1 MNDNNGALSGLK
13 IVACSTA
20 QAGTVP
26 YMLMAD
32 LGAEVIKIETP
43 GKGDM
48 NRKSGFLVGSTGSF
62 FETNNRGVKSLTLNL
77 KSEQGQK
84 ILHKLIKDADI
95 FGQNFRPGVAEKL
108 NFDYQTLSKINP
120 KIVYASVSA
129 YGPDAPDGH
138 LPGTDAVGQALS
150 GIAEAYSIPGNNLR
164 TGVASV
170 ADESCAILTFGG
182 ILAAYINAQKTGKG
196 QKLETSLVGSA
207 FRLLG
212 WTMTTAMW
220 SDRPPI
226 TGARINGTRERPGIA
241 ACFNDIDEKP
251 FALQLDPNAWEK
263 AMKALGF
270 YEILKTENLI
280 DLGQAFESDDKK
292 NKILNKLAELFST
305 NKRDHWISILRSGDM
320 ISTHVNTM
328 LEASNDPNLTENNY
342 VTEVWYPELNK
353 NMKVHGTPWKF
364 TKTPANI
371 KIAPKL
377 GEHNSEILVKLGY
390 SKEEIRNLIPLSFD
404 NSSSQFK
411 KVALALGKTSLS
423 ITGAI

>member
-1 MNDNNGALSGLK
+1 MTANNGALSGLK

-48 NRKSGFLVGSTGSF
+48 NRGSGYLMGSTGSF

-77 KSEQGQK
+77 KSEKGQK
-84 ILHKLIKDADI
+84 ILHDLVKDADI

-108 NFDYQTLSKINP
+108 NFDYDTLSKINP

-170 ADESCAILTFGG
+170 ADETCAILTFGG

-220 SDRPPI
+220 SNKPPI

-241 ACFNDIDEKP
+241 ACFNDIDGKP
-251 FALQLDPNAWEK
+251 FAMQLDPTDWLE
-263 AMKALGF
+263 AMKALNF
-270 YEILKTENLI
+270 CETLEKENLI
-280 DLGQAFESDDKK
+280 DLGLAFESEENK
-292 NKILNKLAELFST
+292 NKILNRLAELFST
-305 NKRDHWISILRSGDM
+305 NKRDHWISILRKADM

-328 LEASNDPNLTENNY
+328 LEASNDPNIKENNY

-364 TKTPANI
+364 SKTPANI
-371 KIAPKL
+371 KRAPKL
-377 GEHNSEILVKLGY
+377 GEHNKEILSNLGY
-390 SKEEIRNLIPLSFD
+390 DDNQIKDLSEENII
-404 NSSSQFK
+404 
-411 KVALALGKTSLS
+411 
-423 ITGAI
+423 

>member
-1 MNDNNGALSGLK
+1 MSEINGALSGLK

-43 GKGDM
+43 GKGDN
-48 NRKSGFLVGSTGSF
+48 NRGSGYLMGSTGSF

-77 KSEQGQK
+77 KSDKGQK
-84 ILHKLIKDADI
+84 ILHDLVKDADI

-108 NFDYQTLSKINP
+108 NFDYDTLSKINP

-220 SDRPPI
+220 SNRPPI

-241 ACFNDIDEKP
+241 ACFNDVDGKP
-251 FALQLDPNAWEK
+251 FALQLAPDDWQE
-263 AMKALGF
+263 AMKELNF
-270 YEILKTENLI
+270 FDVLQKENLI
-280 DLGQAFESDDKK
+280 DLGLAFESDEKK
-292 NKILNKLAELFST
+292 TQILSKLAELFST
-305 NKRDHWISILRSGDM
+305 NKRDHWISILRNADM

-328 LEASNDPNLTENNY
+328 LEASNDPNLKENNY

-364 TKTPANI
+364 SKTPANI
-371 KIAPKL
+371 KRAPKL
-377 GEHNSEILVKLGY
+377 GEHNSELLNKLGY
-390 SKEEIRNLIPLSFD
+390 SEKDIQNLIED
-404 NSSSQFK
+404 K
-411 KVALALGKTSLS
+411 
-423 ITGAI
+423 II

>member
-1 MNDNNGALSGLK
+1 MSEINGALSGLK

-43 GKGDM
+43 GKGDN
-48 NRKSGFLVGSTGSF
+48 NRNSGFLEGEVGSF

-77 KSEQGQK
+77 KSENGQK
-84 ILHKLIKDADI
+84 ILHSLIKNADV

-108 NFDYQTLSKINP
+108 NFDYETLSKINP

-182 ILAAYINAQKTGKG
+182 ILAAYINAQKTGNG

-220 SDRPPI
+220 SNRPPI

-241 ACFNDIDEKP
+241 ACFNDINGKP
-251 FALQLDPNAWEK
+251 FALQLDPDDWQE
-263 AMKALGF
+263 AMKALNF
-270 YEILKTENLI
+270 FEILTENGLI
-280 DLGQAFESDDKK
+280 DLGLAFESEIKK
-292 NKILNKLAELFST
+292 TEILDKLAELFST
-305 NKRDHWISILRSGDM
+305 DTRDNWISVLRKADM

-328 LEASNDPNLTENNY
+328 LEASNDPNIKENNY

-364 TKTPANI
+364 SKTPANI
-371 KIAPKL
+371 KRAPKL
-377 GEHNSEILVKLGY
+377 GEHNSEILTGLGY
-390 SKEEIRNLIPLSFD
+390 TKDAIENLKD
-404 NSSSQFK
+404 D
-411 KVALALGKTSLS
+411 KV
-423 ITGAI
+423 I

>member
-1 MNDNNGALSGLK
+1 MNEINGALSGLK

-43 GKGDM
+43 GKGDN
-48 NRKSGFLVGSTGSF
+48 NRGSGYLMGSTGSF

-77 KSEQGQK
+77 KSDKGQK
-84 ILHKLIKDADI
+84 ILHDLVKDADI

-108 NFDYQTLSKINP
+108 NFDYDTLSKINP

-150 GIAEAYSIPGNNLR
+150 GIAEAYLIPGNNLR

-220 SDRPPI
+220 SNRPPI

-241 ACFNDIDEKP
+241 ACFNDVNGKP
-251 FALQLDPNAWEK
+251 FALQLDPDDWQE
-263 AMKALGF
+263 AMKELNF
-270 YEILKTENLI
+270 FDVLQKENLI
-280 DLGQAFESDDKK
+280 DLGLAFESDEKK
-292 NKILNKLAELFST
+292 TQILSKLAELFST
-305 NKRDHWISILRSGDM
+305 NKRDHWISILRNADM

-328 LEASNDPNLTENNY
+328 LEASDDPNLKENNY

-364 TKTPANI
+364 SKTPANI
-371 KIAPKL
+371 KRAPKL
-377 GEHNSEILVKLGY
+377 GEHNSELLNKLGY
-390 SKEEIRNLIPLSFD
+390 SEKDIQNLIQD
-404 NSSSQFK
+404 K
-411 KVALALGKTSLS
+411 
-423 ITGAI
+423 II

>member
-1 MNDNNGALSGLK
+1 MSEINGALSGLK

-43 GKGDM
+43 GKGDN
-48 NRKSGFLVGSTGSF
+48 NRGSGYLMGSTGSF

-77 KSEQGQK
+77 KSDKGQK
-84 ILHKLIKDADI
+84 ILHDLVKDADI

-108 NFDYQTLSKINP
+108 NFDYDTLSKINP

-220 SDRPPI
+220 SNRPPI

-241 ACFNDIDEKP
+241 ACFNDVDGKP
-251 FALQLDPNAWEK
+251 FALQLDPDDWQE
-263 AMKALGF
+263 AMKELNF
-270 YEILKTENLI
+270 FDVLQKENLI
-280 DLGQAFESDDKK
+280 DLGLAFESDEKK
-292 NKILNKLAELFST
+292 TQILSKLAELFST
-305 NKRDHWISILRSGDM
+305 NKRDHWISILRNADM

-328 LEASNDPNLTENNY
+328 LEASNDPNLKENNY

-364 TKTPANI
+364 SKTPANI
-371 KIAPKL
+371 KRAPKL
-377 GEHNSEILVKLGY
+377 GEHNSELLNKLGY
-390 SKEEIRNLIPLSFD
+390 SEKEIQNLIED
-404 NSSSQFK
+404 K
-411 KVALALGKTSLS
+411 
-423 ITGAI
+423 II

>member
-1 MNDNNGALSGLK
+1 MSEINGALSGLK

-43 GKGDM
+43 GKGDN
-48 NRKSGFLVGSTGSF
+48 NRNSGFLEGEIGSF

-77 KSEQGQK
+77 KSEKGQK
-84 ILHKLIKDADI
+84 ILHSLIKDADV

-108 NFDYQTLSKINP
+108 NFDYETLSKINP

-220 SDRPPI
+220 SNRPPI

-241 ACFNDIDEKP
+241 ACFNDINGKP
-251 FALQLDPNAWEK
+251 FALQLDPDDWQE
-263 AMKALGF
+263 AMKALNF
-270 YEILKTENLI
+270 FDILKENGLI
-280 DLGQAFESDDKK
+280 DLGLAFESEIKK
-292 NKILNKLAELFST
+292 TEILDKLAELFST
-305 NKRDHWISILRSGDM
+305 DTRDNWISVLRKADM

-328 LEASNDPNLTENNY
+328 LEASNDPNIKENNY

-364 TKTPANI
+364 SKTPANI
-371 KIAPKL
+371 KRAPKL
-377 GEHNSEILVKLGY
+377 GEHNTEILSGLGY
-390 SKEEIRNLIPLSFD
+390 TEDEIESFKND
-404 NSSSQFK
+404 K
-411 KVALALGKTSLS
+411 
-423 ITGAI
+423 II

>member
-1 MNDNNGALSGLK
+1 MSEINGALSGLK

-43 GKGDM
+43 GKGDN
-48 NRKSGFLVGSTGSF
+48 NRNSGFLEGEIGSF

-77 KSEQGQK
+77 KSEKGQK
-84 ILHKLIKDADI
+84 ILHSLIKDADV

-108 NFDYQTLSKINP
+108 HFDYDTLSKINP

-220 SDRPPI
+220 SNRPPI

-241 ACFNDIDEKP
+241 ACFNDINGKP
-251 FALQLDPNAWEK
+251 FALQLDPDDWRE
-263 AMKALGF
+263 AMKALNF
-270 YEILKTENLI
+270 FDVLTENGLI
-280 DLGQAFESDDKK
+280 DLGLAFESEKK
-292 NKILNKLAELFST
+292 KTEILDKLAELFST
-305 NKRDHWISILRSGDM
+305 DTRDNWISVLRKADM

-328 LEASNDPNLTENNY
+328 LEASNDPNIKENNY

-364 TKTPANI
+364 SKTPANI
-371 KIAPKL
+371 KRAPKL
-377 GEHNSEILVKLGY
+377 GEHNTEILSGLGY
-390 SKEEIRNLIPLSFD
+390 TKDEIEGFKD
-404 NSSSQFK
+404 NK
-411 KVALALGKTSLS
+411 
-423 ITGAI
+423 II

>member
-1 MNDNNGALSGLK
+1 MSEINGALSGLK

-43 GKGDM
+43 GKGDN
-48 NRKSGFLVGSTGSF
+48 NRGSGYLMGSTGSF

-77 KSEQGQK
+77 KSDKGQK
-84 ILHKLIKDADI
+84 ILHDLVKDADI

-108 NFDYQTLSKINP
+108 NFDYDTLSKINP

-220 SDRPPI
+220 SNRPPI

-241 ACFNDIDEKP
+241 ACFNDVDGKP
-251 FALQLDPNAWEK
+251 FALQLDPDDWQE
-263 AMKALGF
+263 AMKELNF
-270 YEILKTENLI
+270 FDVLQKENLI
-280 DLGQAFESDDKK
+280 DLGLAFESDEKK
-292 NKILNKLAELFST
+292 TQILSKLAELFST
-305 NKRDHWISILRSGDM
+305 NKRDHWISILRNADM

-328 LEASNDPNLTENNY
+328 LEASNDPNLKENNY

-364 TKTPANI
+364 SKTPANI
-371 KIAPKL
+371 KRAPKL
-377 GEHNSEILVKLGY
+377 GEHNSELLNKLGY
-390 SKEEIRNLIPLSFD
+390 SEKDIQKLIED
-404 NSSSQFK
+404 K
-411 KVALALGKTSLS
+411 
-423 ITGAI
+423 II

>member
-1 MNDNNGALSGLK
+1 MSEINGALSGLK

-43 GKGDM
+43 GKGDN
-48 NRKSGFLVGSTGSF
+48 NRGSGYLMGSTGSF

-77 KSEQGQK
+77 KSDKGQK
-84 ILHKLIKDADI
+84 ILHDLVKDADI

-108 NFDYQTLSKINP
+108 NFDYDTLSKINP

-220 SDRPPI
+220 SNRPPI

-241 ACFNDIDEKP
+241 ACFNDVDGKP
-251 FALQLDPNAWEK
+251 FALQLDPDDWQE
-263 AMKALGF
+263 AMKELNF
-270 YEILKTENLI
+270 FDVLQKENLI
-280 DLGQAFESDDKK
+280 DLGLAFEADAKK
-292 NKILNKLAELFST
+292 TPFLSKLAELFST
-305 NKRDHWISILRSGDM
+305 NKRDHWISILRNADM

-328 LEASNDPNLTENNY
+328 LEASNDPNLKENNY

-364 TKTPANI
+364 SKTPANI
-371 KIAPKL
+371 KRAPKL
-377 GEHNSEILVKLGY
+377 GEHNSELLNKLGY
-390 SKEEIRNLIPLSFD
+390 SEKDIQNLIED
-404 NSSSQFK
+404 K
-411 KVALALGKTSLS
+411 
-423 ITGAI
+423 II

>member
-1 MNDNNGALSGLK
+1 MAPKNAHSIRWNNQLKALG
-13 IVACSTA
+13 
-20 QAGTVP
+20 
-26 YMLMAD
+26 
-32 LGAEVIKIETP
+32 
-43 GKGDM
+43 
-48 NRKSGFLVGSTGSF
+48 
-62 FETNNRGVKSLTLNL
+62 
-77 KSEQGQK
+77 
-84 ILHKLIKDADI
+84 
-95 FGQNFRPGVAEKL
+95 
-108 NFDYQTLSKINP
+108 KINP

-220 SDRPPI
+220 SNRPPI

-241 ACFNDIDEKP
+241 ACFNDVDGKP
-251 FALQLDPNAWEK
+251 FALQLDPDDWQE
-263 AMKALGF
+263 AMRELNFFDVLQK
-270 YEILKTENLI
+270 ENLI
-280 DLGQAFESDDKK
+280 DLGLAFESDEKK
-292 NKILNKLAELFST
+292 TQILSKLAELFST
-305 NKRDHWISILRSGDM
+305 NKRDHWISILRNADM

-328 LEASNDPNLTENNY
+328 LEASNDPNLKENNY

-364 TKTPANI
+364 SKTPANI
-371 KIAPKL
+371 KRAPKL
-377 GEHNSEILVKLGY
+377 GEHNSELLNKLGY
-390 SKEEIRNLIPLSFD
+390 SEKDIQNLIED
-404 NSSSQFK
+404 K
-411 KVALALGKTSLS
+411 
-423 ITGAI
+423 II

>member
-1 MNDNNGALSGLK
+1 MSEINGALSGLK

-43 GKGDM
+43 GKGDN
-48 NRKSGFLVGSTGSF
+48 NRNSGFLEGEIGSF
-62 FETNNRGVKSLTLNL
+62 FETNNRGVKSLALNL
-77 KSEQGQK
+77 KSENGQK
-84 ILHKLIKDADI
+84 ILHSLIKDADV

-108 NFDYQTLSKINP
+108 NFDYETLSKINP

-220 SDRPPI
+220 SNRPPI

-241 ACFNDIDEKP
+241 ACFNDINGKP
-251 FALQLDPNAWEK
+251 FALQLDPDDWQE
-263 AMKALGF
+263 AMKALNF
-270 YEILKTENLI
+270 FDILKENNLI
-280 DLGQAFESDDKK
+280 DLGLAFESEIKK
-292 NKILNKLAELFST
+292 TEILDKLAELFST
-305 NKRDHWISILRSGDM
+305 DTRDNWISILRKADM

-328 LEASNDPNLTENNY
+328 LEASNDTNIKENNY

-364 TKTPANI
+364 SKTPANI
-371 KIAPKL
+371 KRAPKL
-377 GEHNSEILVKLGY
+377 GEHNKELLSSLGY
-390 SKEEIRNLIPLSFD
+390 TEDEIESLKD
-404 NSSSQFK
+404 N
-411 KVALALGKTSLS
+411 KV
-423 ITGAI
+423 I

>member
-1 MNDNNGALSGLK
+1 MSEINGALSGLK

-43 GKGDM
+43 GKGDN
-48 NRKSGFLVGSTGSF
+48 NRNSGFLEGEIGSF

-77 KSEQGQK
+77 KSEKGQK
-84 ILHKLIKDADI
+84 ILHSLIKDADV

-108 NFDYQTLSKINP
+108 NFDYDTLSKINP

-220 SDRPPI
+220 SNRPPI

-241 ACFNDIDEKP
+241 ACFNDINGKP
-251 FALQLDPNAWEK
+251 FALQLDPDDWRE
-263 AMKALGF
+263 AMKALNF
-270 YEILKTENLI
+270 FDVLTENGLI
-280 DLGQAFESDDKK
+280 DLGLAFESEKK
-292 NKILNKLAELFST
+292 KTEILDILAELFST
-305 NKRDHWISILRSGDM
+305 DTRDNWISVLRKADM

-328 LEASNDPNLTENNY
+328 LEASNDPNIKENNY

-364 TKTPANI
+364 SKTPANI
-371 KIAPKL
+371 KRAPKL
-377 GEHNSEILVKLGY
+377 GEHNTEILSGLGY
-390 SKEEIRNLIPLSFD
+390 TKDEIEG
-404 NSSSQFK
+404 FK
-411 KVALALGKTSLS
+411 DDK
-423 ITGAI
+423 II

>member
-1 MNDNNGALSGLK
+1 MSEINGALSGLK

-43 GKGDM
+43 GKGDN
-48 NRKSGFLVGSTGSF
+48 NRNSGFLEGEIGSF

-77 KSEQGQK
+77 KSENGQK
-84 ILHKLIKDADI
+84 ILHSLIKDADV

-108 NFDYQTLSKINP
+108 NFDYETLSKINP

-220 SDRPPI
+220 SNRPPI

-241 ACFNDIDEKP
+241 ACFNDINGKP
-251 FALQLDPNAWEK
+251 FALQLDPDDWQE
-263 AMKALGF
+263 AMKALNF
-270 YEILKTENLI
+270 FDILTENGLI
-280 DLGQAFESDDKK
+280 DLGLAFESEIKK
-292 NKILNKLAELFST
+292 TEILDKLAELFST
-305 NKRDHWISILRSGDM
+305 DTRDNWISVLRKADM

-328 LEASNDPNLTENNY
+328 LEASNDPNIKENNY

-364 TKTPANI
+364 SKTPANI
-371 KIAPKL
+371 KKAPKL
-377 GEHNSEILVKLGY
+377 GEHNTEILSGLGY
-390 SKEEIRNLIPLSFD
+390 TKEEIEN
-404 NSSSQFK
+404 FK
-411 KVALALGKTSLS
+411 DDKV
-423 ITGAI
+423 I

>member
-1 MNDNNGALSGLK
+1 MSEINGALSGLK

-43 GKGDM
+43 GKGDN
-48 NRKSGFLVGSTGSF
+48 NRNSGFLKGEIGSF

-77 KSEQGQK
+77 KSENGQK
-84 ILHKLIKDADI
+84 ILHSLIKDADV

-108 NFDYQTLSKINP
+108 NFDYETLNKINP

-220 SDRPPI
+220 SNRPPI

-241 ACFNDIDEKP
+241 ACFNDINGKP
-251 FALQLDPNAWEK
+251 FALQLDPDDWQE
-263 AMKALGF
+263 AMKALNF
-270 YEILKTENLI
+270 FDILTENGLI
-280 DLGQAFESDDKK
+280 DLGLAFESEIKK
-292 NKILNKLAELFST
+292 TEILDKLAELFST
-305 NKRDHWISILRSGDM
+305 DTRDNWISVLRKADM

-328 LEASNDPNLTENNY
+328 LEASNDPNIKENNY

-364 TKTPANI
+364 SKTPANI
-371 KIAPKL
+371 KRAPKL
-377 GEHNSEILVKLGY
+377 GEHNTEILSGLGY
-390 SKEEIRNLIPLSFD
+390 TEDEIESFKND
-404 NSSSQFK
+404 K
-411 KVALALGKTSLS
+411 
-423 ITGAI
+423 II

>member
-1 MNDNNGALSGLK
+1 MSEINGALSGLK

-43 GKGDM
+43 GKGDN
-48 NRKSGFLVGSTGSF
+48 NRNSGFLEGEVGSF

-77 KSEQGQK
+77 KSKNGQK
-84 ILHKLIKDADI
+84 ILHSLIKDADV

-108 NFDYQTLSKINP
+108 NFDYETLSKINP

-220 SDRPPI
+220 SNRPPI

-241 ACFNDIDEKP
+241 ACFNDINGKP
-251 FALQLDPNAWEK
+251 FALQLDPDDWQE
-263 AMKALGF
+263 AMKALNF
-270 YEILKTENLI
+270 FDILTENGLI
-280 DLGQAFESDDKK
+280 DLGLAFESEIKK
-292 NKILNKLAELFST
+292 TEILDKLAELFST
-305 NKRDHWISILRSGDM
+305 DTRDNWISVLRKADM

-328 LEASNDPNLTENNY
+328 LEASNDPNIKENNY

-364 TKTPANI
+364 SKTPANI
-371 KIAPKL
+371 KRAPKL
-377 GEHNSEILVKLGY
+377 GEHNTEILSGLGY
-390 SKEEIRNLIPLSFD
+390 TKDEIEN
-404 NSSSQFK
+404 FK
-411 KVALALGKTSLS
+411 DDKV
-423 ITGAI
+423 I

>member
-1 MNDNNGALSGLK
+1 MSEINGALSGLK

-43 GKGDM
+43 GKGDN
-48 NRKSGFLVGSTGSF
+48 NRGSGYLMGSTGSF

-77 KSEQGQK
+77 KSDKGQK
-84 ILHKLIKDADI
+84 ILHDLVKDADI

-108 NFDYQTLSKINP
+108 NFDYETLSKINP

-220 SDRPPI
+220 SNKPPI

-241 ACFNDIDEKP
+241 ACFNDIDGKP
-251 FALQLDPNAWEK
+251 FALQLDPDDWKE
-263 AMKALGF
+263 AMKELNF
-270 YEILKTENLI
+270 FDVLEKDNLI
-280 DLGQAFESDDKK
+280 DLGLAFESDEKK
-292 NKILNKLAELFST
+292 TEILNKLAELFST
-305 NKRDHWISILRSGDM
+305 NKRDHWISILRNADM

-328 LEASNDPNLTENNY
+328 LEASNDPNLKENNY

-364 TKTPANI
+364 SKTPANI
-371 KIAPKL
+371 KRAPKL
-377 GEHNSEILVKLGY
+377 GEHNSELLNKLGY
-390 SKEEIRNLIPLSFD
+390 SDDEIQNLTEDKI
-404 NSSSQFK
+404 
-411 KVALALGKTSLS
+411 
-423 ITGAI
+423 I

>member
-1 MNDNNGALSGLK
+1 MSEINGALSGLK

-43 GKGDM
+43 GKGDN
-48 NRKSGFLVGSTGSF
+48 NRNSGFLEGEIGSF

-77 KSEQGQK
+77 KSENGQK
-84 ILHKLIKDADI
+84 ILHSLIKDADV

-108 NFDYQTLSKINP
+108 NFDYETLSKINP

-220 SDRPPI
+220 SNRPPI
-226 TGARINGTRERPGIA
+226 TGARINGTRQRPGIA
-241 ACFNDIDEKP
+241 ACFNDINGKP
-251 FALQLDPNAWEK
+251 FALQLDPDDWQE
-263 AMKALGF
+263 AMKALNF
-270 YEILKTENLI
+270 FDILTENGLI
-280 DLGQAFESDDKK
+280 DLGLAFESEIKK
-292 NKILNKLAELFST
+292 TEILDKLAELFST
-305 NKRDHWISILRSGDM
+305 DTRDNWISVLRKADM

-328 LEASNDPNLTENNY
+328 LEASNDPNLKENNY

-364 TKTPANI
+364 SKTPANI
-371 KIAPKL
+371 KRAPKL
-377 GEHNSEILVKLGY
+377 GEHNTEILSGLGY
-390 SKEEIRNLIPLSFD
+390 TEDEIESFKND
-404 NSSSQFK
+404 K
-411 KVALALGKTSLS
+411 
-423 ITGAI
+423 II

>member
-1 MNDNNGALSGLK
+1 MSEINGALSGLK

-43 GKGDM
+43 GKGDN
-48 NRKSGFLVGSTGSF
+48 NRNSGFLEGEIGSF

-77 KSEQGQK
+77 KSENGQK
-84 ILHKLIKDADI
+84 ILHSLIKDADV

-108 NFDYQTLSKINP
+108 NFDYDTLSKINP

-220 SDRPPI
+220 SNRPPI

-241 ACFNDIDEKP
+241 ACFNDINGKP
-251 FALQLDPNAWEK
+251 FALQLDPDDWQE
-263 AMKALGF
+263 AMKALNF
-270 YEILKTENLI
+270 FDILTENGLI
-280 DLGQAFESDDKK
+280 DLGLAFESEIKK
-292 NKILNKLAELFST
+292 TEILDKLAELFST
-305 NKRDHWISILRSGDM
+305 DTRDNWISVLRKADM

-328 LEASNDPNLTENNY
+328 LEASNDPNIKENNY

-364 TKTPANI
+364 SKTPANI
-371 KIAPKL
+371 KRAPKL
-377 GEHNSEILVKLGY
+377 GEHNTEILSGLGY
-390 SKEEIRNLIPLSFD
+390 TKDEID
-404 NSSSQFK
+404 GFK
-411 KVALALGKTSLS
+411 DDKV
-423 ITGAI
+423 I

>member
-1 MNDNNGALSGLK
+1 MSEINGALSGLK

-43 GKGDM
+43 GKGDN
-48 NRKSGFLVGSTGSF
+48 NRGSGYLMGSTGSF

-77 KSEQGQK
+77 KSDKGQK
-84 ILHKLIKDADI
+84 ILHDLVKDADI

-108 NFDYQTLSKINP
+108 NFDYDTLSNINP

-220 SDRPPI
+220 SNRPPI

-241 ACFNDIDEKP
+241 ACFNDVDGKP
-251 FALQLDPNAWEK
+251 FALQLDPDDWRK
-263 AMKALGF
+263 AMKELNF
-270 YEILKTENLI
+270 FDVLQKDNLI
-280 DLGQAFESDDKK
+280 DLGLAFESDEKK
-292 NKILNKLAELFST
+292 SQILSKLAELFST
-305 NKRDHWISILRSGDM
+305 NKRDHWITILRNADM

-328 LEASNDPNLTENNY
+328 LEASNDPNLKENNY

-364 TKTPANI
+364 SKTPANI
-371 KIAPKL
+371 KRAPKL
-377 GEHNSEILVKLGY
+377 GEHNSELLNKLGY
-390 SKEEIRNLIPLSFD
+390 SQKDIQNLIED
-404 NSSSQFK
+404 K
-411 KVALALGKTSLS
+411 
-423 ITGAI
+423 II

>member
-1 MNDNNGALSGLK
+1 MSEINGALSGLK

-43 GKGDM
+43 GKGDN
-48 NRKSGFLVGSTGSF
+48 NRNSGFLEGEFGSF

-77 KSEQGQK
+77 KSEKGQK
-84 ILHKLIKDADI
+84 ILHSLIKDADV

-108 NFDYQTLSKINP
+108 NFDYDTLSKINP
-120 KIVYASVSA
+120 KIVYASISA

-220 SDRPPI
+220 SNRPPI

-241 ACFNDIDEKP
+241 ACFNDINGKP
-251 FALQLDPNAWEK
+251 FALQLDPDDWRE
-263 AMKALGF
+263 AMKALNF
-270 YEILKTENLI
+270 FDVLTENGLI
-280 DLGQAFESDDKK
+280 DLGLAFESEKK
-292 NKILNKLAELFST
+292 KTEILDKLAELFST
-305 NKRDHWISILRSGDM
+305 DTRDNWISVLRKADM

-328 LEASNDPNLTENNY
+328 LEASNDPNIKENNY

-364 TKTPANI
+364 SKTPANI
-371 KIAPKL
+371 KRAPKL
-377 GEHNSEILVKLGY
+377 GEHNTEILSGLGY
-390 SKEEIRNLIPLSFD
+390 TCLLY
-404 NSSSQFK
+404 
-411 KVALALGKTSLS
+411 TSPS
-423 ITGAI
+423 PRD

>member
-1 MNDNNGALSGLK
+1 MDEINGALSGLK

-43 GKGDM
+43 GKGDN
-48 NRKSGFLVGSTGSF
+48 NRNSGYLMGSTGSF

-77 KSEQGQK
+77 KSDKGQK
-84 ILHKLIKDADI
+84 ILHDLVKDADI
-95 FGQNFRPGVAEKL
+95 FGQNFRPGIAEKL
-108 NFDYQTLSKINP
+108 NFDYETLSKINP

-220 SDRPPI
+220 SNKPPI

-241 ACFNDIDEKP
+241 ACFNDFDGKP
-251 FALQLDPNAWEK
+251 FALQLDPDDWQE
-263 AMKALGF
+263 AMKALNF
-270 YEILKTENLI
+270 FDVLEKENLI
-280 DLGQAFESDDKK
+280 DLGLAFESDEKK
-292 NKILNKLAELFST
+292 TNILDKLAELFST
-305 NKRDHWISILRSGDM
+305 NKRDHWISILREADM

-328 LEASNDPNLTENNY
+328 LEASNDPNLKENNY

-364 TKTPANI
+364 SKTPANI
-371 KIAPKL
+371 KRAPKL
-377 GEHNSEILVKLGY
+377 GEHNSELLNKLGY
-390 SKEEIRNLIPLSFD
+390 SNEEIQNLIED
-404 NSSSQFK
+404 K
-411 KVALALGKTSLS
+411 
-423 ITGAI
+423 II

>member
-1 MNDNNGALSGLK
+1 MSEINGALSGLK

-43 GKGDM
+43 GKGDN
-48 NRKSGFLVGSTGSF
+48 NRNSGFLEGEIGSF

-77 KSEQGQK
+77 KSEKGQK
-84 ILHKLIKDADI
+84 ILHSLIKDADV

-108 NFDYQTLSKINP
+108 NFDYDTLSKINP

-220 SDRPPI
+220 SNRPPI
-226 TGARINGTRERPGIA
+226 TGARINGTRKRPGIA
-241 ACFNDIDEKP
+241 ACFNDINGKP
-251 FALQLDPNAWEK
+251 FALQLDPDDWQE
-263 AMKALGF
+263 AMKALNF
-270 YEILKTENLI
+270 FDILTENGLI
-280 DLGQAFESDDKK
+280 DLGLAFESEIKK
-292 NKILNKLAELFST
+292 TEILDKLAELFST
-305 NKRDHWISILRSGDM
+305 DTRDNWISVLRKADM

-328 LEASNDPNLTENNY
+328 LEASNDPNIKENNY

-364 TKTPANI
+364 SKTPANI
-371 KIAPKL
+371 KRAPKL
-377 GEHNSEILVKLGY
+377 GEHNTEILSGLGY
-390 SKEEIRNLIPLSFD
+390 TKDEIEG
-404 NSSSQFK
+404 FK
-411 KVALALGKTSLS
+411 DDK
-423 ITGAI
+423 II

>member
-1 MNDNNGALSGLK
+1 MSEINGALSGLK

-43 GKGDM
+43 GKGDN
-48 NRKSGFLVGSTGSF
+48 NRNSGFLEGEIGSF

-77 KSEQGQK
+77 KSENGQK
-84 ILHKLIKDADI
+84 ILHSLIKDADV

-108 NFDYQTLSKINP
+108 NFDYETLSKINP

-220 SDRPPI
+220 SNRPPI

-241 ACFNDIDEKP
+241 ACFNDINGKP
-251 FALQLDPNAWEK
+251 FALQLDPDDWRE
-263 AMKALGF
+263 AMKALNF
-270 YEILKTENLI
+270 FDVLTENGLI
-280 DLGQAFESDDKK
+280 DLGLAFESEKK
-292 NKILNKLAELFST
+292 KTEILDKLAELFST
-305 NKRDHWISILRSGDM
+305 DTRDNWISVLRKADM

-328 LEASNDPNLTENNY
+328 LEASNDPNIKENNY

-364 TKTPANI
+364 SKTPANI
-371 KIAPKL
+371 KRAPKL
-377 GEHNSEILVKLGY
+377 GEHNTEILSGLGY
-390 SKEEIRNLIPLSFD
+390 TKDEIEGFKD
-404 NSSSQFK
+404 NK
-411 KVALALGKTSLS
+411 
-423 ITGAI
+423 II

>member
-1 MNDNNGALSGLK
+1 MSEINGALSGLK

-43 GKGDM
+43 GKGDN
-48 NRKSGFLVGSTGSF
+48 NRGSGYLMGSTGSF

-77 KSEQGQK
+77 KSDKGQK
-84 ILHKLIKDADI
+84 ILHDLVKDADI

-108 NFDYQTLSKINP
+108 NFDYDTLSKINP

-220 SDRPPI
+220 SNRPPI

-241 ACFNDIDEKP
+241 ACFNDVDGKP
-251 FALQLDPNAWEK
+251 FALQLDPDDWQE
-263 AMKALGF
+263 AMKELNF
-270 YEILKTENLI
+270 FDVLQKENLI
-280 DLGQAFESDDKK
+280 DLGLAFESDEKK
-292 NKILNKLAELFST
+292 TQILSKLTELFST
-305 NKRDHWISILRSGDM
+305 NKRDHWISILRNADM

-328 LEASNDPNLTENNY
+328 LEASNDPNLKENNY

-364 TKTPANI
+364 SKTPANI
-371 KIAPKL
+371 KRAPKL
-377 GEHNSEILVKLGY
+377 GEHNSELLNKLGY
-390 SKEEIRNLIPLSFD
+390 SEKDIQNLIED
-404 NSSSQFK
+404 K
-411 KVALALGKTSLS
+411 
-423 ITGAI
+423 II

>member
-1 MNDNNGALSGLK
+1 MNEINGALSGLK

-43 GKGDM
+43 GKGDN
-48 NRKSGFLVGSTGSF
+48 NRGSGYLMGSTGSF

-77 KSEQGQK
+77 KSDKGQK
-84 ILHKLIKDADI
+84 ILHDLVKDADI

-108 NFDYQTLSKINP
+108 NFDYETLSKINP

-129 YGPDAPDGH
+129 YGPNAPDGH

-220 SDRPPI
+220 SNKPPI

-241 ACFNDIDEKP
+241 ACFNDIDGKP
-251 FALQLDPNAWEK
+251 FALQLDPDDWKE
-263 AMKALGF
+263 AMKELNF
-270 YEILKTENLI
+270 FDVLEKDNLI
-280 DLGQAFESDDKK
+280 DLGLAFESDEKK
-292 NKILNKLAELFST
+292 TEILNKLAELFST
-305 NKRDHWISILRSGDM
+305 NKRDYWISILRNADM

-328 LEASNDPNLTENNY
+328 LEASNDPNLKENNY

-364 TKTPANI
+364 SKTPANI
-371 KIAPKL
+371 KRAPKL
-377 GEHNSEILVKLGY
+377 GEHNSELLNKLGY
-390 SKEEIRNLIPLSFD
+390 SDDEIQNLTEDKI
-404 NSSSQFK
+404 
-411 KVALALGKTSLS
+411 
-423 ITGAI
+423 I

>member
-1 MNDNNGALSGLK
+1 MSEINGALSGLK

-43 GKGDM
+43 GKGDN
-48 NRKSGFLVGSTGSF
+48 NRNSGFLEGEIGSF
-62 FETNNRGVKSLTLNL
+62 VETNNRGVKSLTLNL
-77 KSEQGQK
+77 KSENGQK
-84 ILHKLIKDADI
+84 ILHSLIKDADV

-108 NFDYQTLSKINP
+108 NFDYDTLSIINP

-220 SDRPPI
+220 SNRPPI

-241 ACFNDIDEKP
+241 ACFNDINGKP
-251 FALQLDPNAWEK
+251 FALQLDPDDWRE
-263 AMKALGF
+263 AMKALNF
-270 YEILKTENLI
+270 FDVLTENGLI
-280 DLGQAFESDDKK
+280 DLGLAFESEKK
-292 NKILNKLAELFST
+292 KTEILDKLAELFST
-305 NKRDHWISILRSGDM
+305 DTRDNWISVLRKADM

-328 LEASNDPNLTENNY
+328 LEASNDPNIKENNY

-364 TKTPANI
+364 SKTPANI
-371 KIAPKL
+371 KRAPKL
-377 GEHNSEILVKLGY
+377 GEHNTEILSGLGY
-390 SKEEIRNLIPLSFD
+390 TKDEIEG
-404 NSSSQFK
+404 FK
-411 KVALALGKTSLS
+411 DDK
-423 ITGAI
+423 II

>member
-1 MNDNNGALSGLK
+1 MTDINGALSGLK

-48 NRKSGFLVGSTGSF
+48 NRKSGYLIGSTGSF

-77 KSEQGQK
+77 KSQKGQK
-84 ILHKLIKDADI
+84 ILHDLIKDADI

-108 NFDYQTLSKINP
+108 NFDYETLSKINP

-220 SDRPPI
+220 SNKPPI

-241 ACFNDIDEKP
+241 ACFNDIDGKP
-251 FALQLDPNAWEK
+251 FALQLDPDAWEK
-263 AMKALGF
+263 AMKALNF
-270 YEILKTENLI
+270 FDVLKKENLI
-280 DLGQAFESDDKK
+280 DLGQAFESDKK
-292 NKILNKLAELFST
+292 KTMILNKLAELFST
-305 NKRDHWISILRSGDM
+305 QKRDNWISILRNADM

-328 LEASNDPNLTENNY
+328 LEASDDPNIKENNY

-364 TKTPANI
+364 SKTPANI
-371 KIAPKL
+371 KRAPKL
-377 GEHNSEILVKLGY
+377 GEHNSELLSSLGY
-390 SKEEIRNLIPLSFD
+390 SDKEIQDLIED
-404 NSSSQFK
+404 K
-411 KVALALGKTSLS
+411 
-423 ITGAI
+423 II

>member
-1 MNDNNGALSGLK
+1 MSEINGALSGLK

-43 GKGDM
+43 GKGDN
-48 NRKSGFLVGSTGSF
+48 NRGSGYLMGSTGSF

-77 KSEQGQK
+77 KSDKGQK
-84 ILHKLIKDADI
+84 ILHDLVKDADI

-108 NFDYQTLSKINP
+108 NFDYDTLSKINP

-220 SDRPPI
+220 SNRPPI

-241 ACFNDIDEKP
+241 ACFNDVDGKP
-251 FALQLDPNAWEK
+251 FALQLDPDDWQE
-263 AMKALGF
+263 AMKELNF
-270 YEILKTENLI
+270 FDILQKENLI
-280 DLGQAFESDDKK
+280 DLGLAFESDEKK
-292 NKILNKLAELFST
+292 TQILSKLAELFST
-305 NKRDHWISILRSGDM
+305 NKRDHWISILRNADM

-328 LEASNDPNLTENNY
+328 LEASNDPNLKENNY

-364 TKTPANI
+364 SKTPANI
-371 KIAPKL
+371 KRAPKL
-377 GEHNSEILVKLGY
+377 GEHNSELLNKLGY
-390 SKEEIRNLIPLSFD
+390 SEKDIQNLIED
-404 NSSSQFK
+404 K
-411 KVALALGKTSLS
+411 
-423 ITGAI
+423 II

>member
-1 MNDNNGALSGLK
+1 MSEINGALSGLK

-43 GKGDM
+43 GKGDN
-48 NRKSGFLVGSTGSF
+48 NRGSGYLMGSTGSF

-77 KSEQGQK
+77 KSDKGQK
-84 ILHKLIKDADI
+84 ILHNLVKDADI

-108 NFDYQTLSKINP
+108 NFDYDTLSQINP

-220 SDRPPI
+220 SNRPPI

-241 ACFNDIDEKP
+241 ACFNDVDGKP
-251 FALQLDPNAWEK
+251 FALQLDPDDWQK
-263 AMKALGF
+263 AMKELNF
-270 YEILKTENLI
+270 FDVLQKENLI
-280 DLGQAFESDDKK
+280 DLGLAFESDEKK
-292 NKILNKLAELFST
+292 TQILHMLTELFST
-305 NKRDHWISILRSGDM
+305 NKRDHWISILRNADM

-328 LEASNDPNLTENNY
+328 LEASNDPNLKENNY

-364 TKTPANI
+364 SKTPANI
-371 KIAPKL
+371 KRAPKL
-377 GEHNSEILVKLGY
+377 GEHNSELLNKLGY
-390 SKEEIRNLIPLSFD
+390 SEKDIQNLIED
-404 NSSSQFK
+404 K
-411 KVALALGKTSLS
+411 
-423 ITGAI
+423 II

>member
-1 MNDNNGALSGLK
+1 MSEINGALSGLK

-43 GKGDM
+43 GKGDN
-48 NRKSGFLVGSTGSF
+48 NRNSGFLEGEIGSF

-77 KSEQGQK
+77 KSEKGQK
-84 ILHKLIKDADI
+84 ILHSLIKDADV

-108 NFDYQTLSKINP
+108 NFDYETLSKINP

-220 SDRPPI
+220 SKRPPI

-241 ACFNDIDEKP
+241 ACFNDVDGKP
-251 FALQLDPNAWEK
+251 FALQLDPDDWQE
-263 AMKALGF
+263 AMKALNF
-270 YEILKTENLI
+270 FDILTENGLI
-280 DLGQAFESDDKK
+280 DLGLAFESEIKK
-292 NKILNKLAELFST
+292 TEILDKLAELFST
-305 NKRDHWISILRSGDM
+305 DTRDNWISILRKADM

-328 LEASNDPNLTENNY
+328 LEASDDPNIKENNY

-364 TKTPANI
+364 SKTPANI
-371 KIAPKL
+371 RRAPKL
-377 GEHNSEILVKLGY
+377 GEHNNEILSDLGY
-390 SKEEIRNLIPLSFD
+390 TKGEIESLKD
-404 NSSSQFK
+404 D
-411 KVALALGKTSLS
+411 KV
-423 ITGAI
+423 I

>member
-1 MNDNNGALSGLK
+1 MNEINGALSGLK

-43 GKGDM
+43 GKGDN
-48 NRKSGFLVGSTGSF
+48 NRGSGYLMGSTGSF

-77 KSEQGQK
+77 KSDKGQK
-84 ILHKLIKDADI
+84 ILHDLVKDADI

-108 NFDYQTLSKINP
+108 NFDYETLSKINP

-220 SDRPPI
+220 SKKPPI

-241 ACFNDIDEKP
+241 ACFNDIDGKP
-251 FALQLDPNAWEK
+251 FALQLDPDDWKE
-263 AMKALGF
+263 AMKELNF
-270 YEILKTENLI
+270 FDVLEKDNLI
-280 DLGQAFESDDKK
+280 DLGLAFESDEKK
-292 NKILNKLAELFST
+292 TEILNKLAELFST
-305 NKRDHWISILRSGDM
+305 NKRDHWISILRNADM

-328 LEASNDPNLTENNY
+328 LEASNDPNLKENNY

-364 TKTPANI
+364 SKTPANI
-371 KIAPKL
+371 KRAPKL
-377 GEHNSEILVKLGY
+377 GEHNSELLNKLGY
-390 SKEEIRNLIPLSFD
+390 SDDEIQNLTEDKI
-404 NSSSQFK
+404 
-411 KVALALGKTSLS
+411 
-423 ITGAI
+423 I

>member
-1 MNDNNGALSGLK
+1 MSEINGALSGLK

-43 GKGDM
+43 GKGDN
-48 NRKSGFLVGSTGSF
+48 NRNSGFLEGEIGSF

-77 KSEQGQK
+77 KSENGQK
-84 ILHKLIKDADI
+84 ILHSLIKDADV

-108 NFDYQTLSKINP
+108 NFDYDTLSKINP

-220 SDRPPI
+220 SNRPPI

-241 ACFNDIDEKP
+241 ACFNDINGKP
-251 FALQLDPNAWEK
+251 FALQLDPDDWRE
-263 AMKALGF
+263 AMKALNF
-270 YEILKTENLI
+270 FDVLTENGLI
-280 DLGQAFESDDKK
+280 DLGLAFESEKK
-292 NKILNKLAELFST
+292 KTEILDKLAELFST
-305 NKRDHWISILRSGDM
+305 DTRDNWISVLRKADM

-328 LEASNDPNLTENNY
+328 LEASNDPNIKENNY

-364 TKTPANI
+364 SKTPANI
-371 KIAPKL
+371 KRAPKL
-377 GEHNSEILVKLGY
+377 GEHNTEILSGLGY
-390 SKEEIRNLIPLSFD
+390 TKDEIEE
-404 NSSSQFK
+404 FK
-411 KVALALGKTSLS
+411 DDK
-423 ITGAI
+423 II

>member
-1 MNDNNGALSGLK
+1 MSEINGALSGLK

-43 GKGDM
+43 GKGDN
-48 NRKSGFLVGSTGSF
+48 NRNSGFLEGEIGSF

-77 KSEQGQK
+77 KSEKGQK
-84 ILHKLIKDADI
+84 ILHSLIKDADV

-108 NFDYQTLSKINP
+108 NFDYETLSKINP

-220 SDRPPI
+220 SNRPPI

-241 ACFNDIDEKP
+241 ACFNDINGKP
-251 FALQLDPNAWEK
+251 FALQLDPDDWQE
-263 AMKALGF
+263 AMKALNF
-270 YEILKTENLI
+270 FDILTENGLI
-280 DLGQAFESDDKK
+280 DLGLAFESEIKK
-292 NKILNKLAELFST
+292 TEILDKLAELFST
-305 NKRDHWISILRSGDM
+305 DTRDNWISVLRKADM

-328 LEASNDPNLTENNY
+328 LEASNDPNIKENNY

-364 TKTPANI
+364 SKTPANI
-371 KIAPKL
+371 KRAPKL
-377 GEHNSEILVKLGY
+377 GEHNTEILSGLGY
-390 SKEEIRNLIPLSFD
+390 TQDEIEA
-404 NSSSQFK
+404 FK
-411 KVALALGKTSLS
+411 DDR
-423 ITGAI
+423 II

>member
-1 MNDNNGALSGLK
+1 MNEINGALSGLK

-43 GKGDM
+43 GKGDN
-48 NRKSGFLVGSTGSF
+48 NRGSGYLMGSTGSF

-77 KSEQGQK
+77 KSGKGQK
-84 ILHKLIKDADI
+84 ILHDLVKDADI

-108 NFDYQTLSKINP
+108 NFDYDTLSKINP

-220 SDRPPI
+220 SNKPPI

-241 ACFNDIDEKP
+241 ACFNDIDGKP
-251 FALQLDPNAWEK
+251 FALQLDPDDWKE
-263 AMKALGF
+263 AMKELNF
-270 YEILKTENLI
+270 FDVLEKDNLI
-280 DLGQAFESDDKK
+280 DLGLAFESDEKK
-292 NKILNKLAELFST
+292 TEILNKLAELFST
-305 NKRDHWISILRSGDM
+305 NKRDHWISILRNADM

-328 LEASNDPNLTENNY
+328 LEASNDPNLKENNY

-364 TKTPANI
+364 SKTPANI
-371 KIAPKL
+371 KRAPKL
-377 GEHNSEILVKLGY
+377 GEHNSELLNKLGY
-390 SKEEIRNLIPLSFD
+390 SDDEIQNLTEDKI
-404 NSSSQFK
+404 
-411 KVALALGKTSLS
+411 
-423 ITGAI
+423 I

>member
-1 MNDNNGALSGLK
+1 MSEINGALSGLK

-43 GKGDM
+43 GKGDN
-48 NRKSGFLVGSTGSF
+48 NRNSGFLEGEIGSF

-77 KSEQGQK
+77 KSENGQK
-84 ILHKLIKDADI
+84 ILHSLIKDADV

-108 NFDYQTLSKINP
+108 NFDYETLSKINP

-220 SDRPPI
+220 SNRPPI

-241 ACFNDIDEKP
+241 ACFNDINGKP
-251 FALQLDPNAWEK
+251 FALQLDPDDWQE
-263 AMKALGF
+263 AMKALNF
-270 YEILKTENLI
+270 FDILTENGLI
-280 DLGQAFESDDKK
+280 DLGLAFESEIKK
-292 NKILNKLAELFST
+292 TEILDKLAELFST
-305 NKRDHWISILRSGDM
+305 DTRDNWISVLRKADM

-328 LEASNDPNLTENNY
+328 LEASNDPNIKENHY

-364 TKTPANI
+364 SKTPANI
-371 KIAPKL
+371 KRAPKL
-377 GEHNSEILVKLGY
+377 GENNTEILSGLGY
-390 SKEEIRNLIPLSFD
+390 TKDEIEG
-404 NSSSQFK
+404 FK
-411 KVALALGKTSLS
+411 DDK
-423 ITGAI
+423 II